1 MRYPRKHCQW
11 HRGMENRRSVCCY
24 RVSTFHFSL
33 LSVKGFH
40 FTALLHGLKQGN
52 QVWPK
57 GSIDWDDVLLEGLL
71 SGGSMTGCMTLWLFV
86 RSSLWQDAWWC
97 ACRATCTW
105 SVSGHGGSYTTD
117 FHPPETSL
125 SAFLLLL
132 DQVDGT
138 GWILHSFPVASI
150 TNASH
155 NSSFMYLSV
164 RTWDMSSGRLSRD
177 LALITRITD
186 APSTWSISPSAG
198 AVKGKTKMFDT
209 LAMIFLGPWSVYDRQ
224 SRNFSA
230 LDPLCEGPT
239 GSIHRLESLV
249 CLQPKP
255 WCDILENDY

>member
-1 MRYPRKHCQW
+1 MRHPRKHCQW

-24 RVSTFHFSL
+24 CVSTFHFSL

-40 FTALLHGLKQGN
+40 FTALLHDLKQGN

-57 GSIDWDDVLLEGLL
+57 GSIDWEDVLLEGLF

-105 SVSGHGGSYTTD
+105 SVSGYGGSYTTN
-117 FHPPETSL
+117 FHPPETPL

-138 GWILHSFPVASI
+138 GWILHSFSVASF

-164 RTWDMSSGRLSRD
+164 RMWDMSSGRYITWPGRHHTHHSR
-177 LALITRITD
+177 
-186 APSTWSISPSAG
+186 PSTWSISPCAA

-209 LAMIFLGPWSVYDRQ
+209 LGMNLLGPWSFYDHQ

-230 LDPLCEGPT
+230 LDLLCKGPT

-255 WCDILENDY
+255 